1 MSTETGGTSNELA
14 ARRTDLALTRTMMAA
29 ERTLMAWLRTALS
42 LYSFGFT
49 IYKVLED
56 FARSGVELNNPH
68 SPRNIGLFMTGM
80 GTLSMVIGCL
90 EYWYRV
96 KELKIGSALRRPVF
110 FIAMFMT
117 AVGVFLFTG
126 ILVKIL

>member
-1 MSTETGGTSNELA
+1 MTTESGGSSNQLA
-14 ARRTDLALTRTMMAA
+14 ATRTDLASLRTMMAA

-56 FARSGVELNNPH
+56 FARSGAELHNPH

-80 GTLSMVIGCL
+80 GTLSMIIGCL
-90 EYWYRV
+90 EYWFRT
-96 KELKIGSALRRPVF
+96 KELKTGSVLRRPVF
-110 FIAMFMT
+110 YIAIFMT
-117 AVGVFLFTG
+117 AVGIFLLTG